1 MELYKLKIPPVPYLL
16 MTTSMVVLYTRS
28 SHWKAGPMNQSAS
41 STVCGR
47 PCGITRTEEWHYLMN
62 GASPEWEQLLS
73 FSSISLSACHL
84 CSEWPFVAWETLAG
98 AQGFGLA
105 RWWCGTMAK
114 CLHWG
119 IFAWDRAGLV
129 PTCPSGHTIPP
140 HRNQDQLLS
149 QNLTFWDVINHLK
162 TNTKPLEAQERPANH
177 KDQVR

>member
-47 PCGITRTEEWHYLMN
+47 PCGITRTEEWHCLMN

-105 RWWCGTMAK
+105 RWWCGTMAYTGEF
-114 CLHWG
+114 LHG
-119 IFAWDRAGLV
+119 TGLALSPLAPV
-129 PTCPSGHTIPP
+129 ATQSLLTETKTSCSAKTSLSGM
-140 HRNQDQLLS
+140 L
-149 QNLTFWDVINHLK
+149 
-162 TNTKPLEAQERPANH
+162 
-177 KDQVR
+177 